1 MTAVLPQ
8 GLINANLDVQ
18 QYVLDDSNA
27 AFTNSEALRKF
38 WRVYAIQSNATQDDG
53 AVRSRN
59 LFWRIWSSR
68 TLTQSITPPRLTRLW
83 QRCSQEFD
91 LTAIGGIPAL
101 RGPPTRQVGPT
112 NGLVWSFQLMMM
124 ITQGPS
130 AAWQS
135 RNQLASLSP
144 SSEVRPMHDSSPR
157 GGQNVGMTL
166 QDFRWSATDQTA
178 RGDVP
183 RQPFR
188 PSVEARGQRL
198 DSSSGSTSQTTS
210 ESSSRPTLS
219 RTASGGRQRLP
230 VLANSGK
237 ARARPSVP
245 RRKSSTQKS
254 GGGSNQPK
262 SVRQPTASSTAE
274 ALAPP
279 GPSARVGRLPGGDP
293 PPGLPLPPATS
304 GPAFALPSA
313 SSWQSVDSIS
323 PHPPLASTAP
333 IQSGTSGELVHR
345 DFRGKFVETQKK
357 LASSTNLTSLGRM
370 RRPGSIVRFADELP
384 QVDPDKSKERE
395 QPTSPLREE
404 NLGPSRLR
412 TSMAS
417 AAISDDT
424 DSDSSSSPM
433 ELPRTKSQL
442 SLLINNRRSE
452 TGSSDIGPAA
462 QVQESKGK
470 DNDARQKA
478 RSKEQE
484 LLSMGRRDGVTKAG
498 GVQVPRQ
505 QRVSELED
513 PGYQSPSSPEPL
525 F

>member
-18 QYVLDDSNA
+18 QYALDDSNA
-27 AFTNSEALRKF
+27 TFTNSDALRKF
-38 WRVYAIQSNATQDDG
+38 WRVYAIQSNATQDDA

-68 TLTQSITPPRLTRLW
+68 TLTQSITPPLLTQLW

-91 LTAIGGIPAL
+91 LTPIGGIPASP
-101 RGPPTRQVGPT
+101 GPPALQDPFAPR
-112 NGLVWSFQLMMM
+112 
-124 ITQGPS
+124 
-130 AAWQS
+130 QS
-135 RNQLASLSP
+135 RNRLASPSP
-144 SSEVRPMHDSSPR
+144 SSEVHPIHDSSPR
-157 GGQNVGMTL
+157 GGQNTGMTL
-166 QDFRWSATDQTA
+166 QDFRWSAADQPA
-178 RGDVP
+178 RDDVP
-183 RQPFR
+183 RLPFR
-188 PSVEARGQRL
+188 PAGEASRQRL

-230 VLANSGK
+230 VLASAGK
-237 ARARPSVP
+237 ARARPLIP

-262 SVRQPTASSTAE
+262 SAREPTENSTAE
-274 ALAPP
+274 APDT
-279 GPSARVGRLPGGDP
+279 SARVERLSAGGP
-293 PPGLPLPPATS
+293 PPGLPLPSAAS

-313 SSWQSVDSIS
+313 SSWQSVESTS
-323 PHPPLASTAP
+323 PNPPLASTAP
-333 IQSGTSGELVHR
+333 IQSNPSGELVHP
-345 DFRGKFVETQKK
+345 DFRGKFVENQKK
-357 LASSTNLTSLGRM
+357 LASFTNLPGLARM

-384 QVDPDKSKERE
+384 QVEPDKSKDRE
-395 QPTSPLREE
+395 QPSSPLREE
-404 NLGPSRLR
+404 NVGRSRLR

-417 AAISDDT
+417 AAISDDG

-442 SLLINNRRSE
+442 SLLINSKRSE
-452 TGSSDIGPAA
+452 TGSSDIGPPA
-462 QVQESKGK
+462 QAHESKGK
-470 DNDARQKA
+470 DNEARQKA

-513 PGYQSPSSPEPL
+513 PAYQSQSSPEPL